1 MKTLILFL
9 ITILTLASCSDSRTP
24 WLVEQEEIFTDL
36 YHDAFPGEE
45 VIHAWRVN
53 PKEGFPVKNELGIFQ
68 YTGYGIDAVVRGK
81 DNQCRLFEMTL
92 ACTEKTQ
99 CFKVRHGGSR
109 NVACDYES

>member
-53 PKEGFPVKNELGIFQ
+53 P
-68 YTGYGIDAVVRGK
+68 
-81 DNQCRLFEMTL
+81 
-92 ACTEKTQ
+92 
-99 CFKVRHGGSR
+99 
-109 NVACDYES
+109 